1 MNPFLPNDIDTS
13 FALKKRKGALLFAD
27 LKGFT
32 ELSEKFAEHGVLGT
46 GELTQIIDGCF
57 DSLLTVVRKYDGDV
71 IEFIGDALFIKFKT
85 MKAAEKCAKEM
96 SEKIRSF
103 SDLKTSLGGF
113 SLSMKIVY
121 ARGRWNELILGNPK
135 KAVFFLTGKTLKRI
149 ALYEEKKSKEDIVEA
164 PSAGTE
170 SRKKIESLPI
180 DFNIKG
186 TKSFLPNFSE
196 RLPKKGTFGEFRSV
210 ACVFI
215 KIAGYDEENPDYEN
229 LNSAFV
235 RIFKAIEKHGG
246 SLNDLDNAREKG
258 SRLLVLFGAP
268 VAFGDDSE
276 RAVMFA
282 LETIAVLNGMRG
294 LQASSSV
301 GAGYVYAGII
311 GDKKR
316 KKYSV
321 IGDTVNSTS
330 RILDTLYD
338 GEIAVS
344 DDVFRM
350 TKNRINYEA
359 MTDVR
364 VKGKKGLLKRYRPL
378 SFKREL
384 TKTHPFVGREK
395 ELKKVT
401 GCVIKSRT
409 AIRIVGQAGIG
420 KTRFIE
426 ETARIVAENGVT
438 VYRARAEEH
447 RPAFH
452 LFSSLAK
459 NICSI
464 ADDDSAKTKFS
475 KLKKAFERSGKIP
488 VTAIDDINMIAG
500 MLFGMEVPDEK
511 RLGLTPEL
519 KKENLIGA
527 MVKLI
532 ESAGRRLCVI
542 LDDLHWSKP
551 EDTEAIK
558 VITRSLL
565 LYSQFPV
572 SIILSSR
579 SEADLSLDEK
589 RTKSLKIDLKPF
601 DKKPFDKF
609 IAQVLGRK
617 KLEDQVLKTVV
628 ERSGGNPFYAEQIL
642 SYLRDKNLIIEKSD
656 KWLAVPSYR
665 EDALPENLFSIVT
678 ARIDK
683 LGERIRESLRIASA
697 IGMEFKVGIIDEV
710 MRGKTVNE
718 LKSAAETGLVNLAD
732 REELE
737 YIFSHALFKD
747 VIYQSILSEKRKTIH
762 LAVAKALEK
771 SGATNSKERLSSL
784 AHHYDIAQKWNKA
797 FKYRLEAGRKY
808 KSEYLNEEAIFNLE
822 RAIQIAYESPV
833 PIRQKLQAMEDLI
846 ETYFNTGKVGKS
858 LTWAEELDRRSEGD
872 PVIKSKALRY
882 MSLCLSGEK
891 NFREAL
897 SSLEKAYRSLRS
909 SSYSCT
915 EEKIMNALARANIYR
930 NVFDLERSLAEAQ
943 KAEMMY
949 GKLSKK
955 RKDPKVEVRICMEI
969 GSSHYSKF
977 DYDLAVKKF
986 REASDIAEKINDKHR
1001 QASAISNSG
1010 VIYHYQ
1016 GKFDKALSCYKKTES
1031 ITGEIGDR
1039 RGQCLSKLN
1048 IGCAYNDM
1056 KKIEEALV
1064 KFKEAL
1070 RIALEIDFVKMIM
1083 FLYINIGNS
1092 YNNMRRHK
1100 EAAQY
1105 TEKAKPYAEELRDY
1119 SALARINENLGNI
1132 FSRQENLDM
1141 SEKCFT
1147 ESMKYLDLCKDLKWK
1162 VYVSEKISKIQIE
1175 KMEYIKALETLR
1187 KTLRVSRK
1195 IDSREGVFESMSYA
1209 REIFRETGKNKLAE
1223 IYSKKTDEN
1232 QAESI
1237 DKEVIAIHLLK
1248 KADFLICTAGAGR
1261 LDEIET
1267 VMDEVKRLND
1277 KIKAEKVEV
1286 EYYYLLGK
1294 FQRVMKNYDWS
1305 LKTLK
1310 KTKKLSSS
1318 IKWKSYIAR
1327 VYLEMS
1333 LLLKDKGDQLSD
1345 KYLEKA
1351 EKEFIKMN
1359 NHKRAEW
1366 AKRVY
1371 SNHLKPDSNPKLI
1384 EPSIRSISPKKTL

>member
-13 FALKKRKGALLFAD
+13 YALKKRKGALLFAD
-27 LKGFT
+27 VKGFT

-46 GELTQIIDGCF
+46 GELTHIIDGCF

-85 MKAAEKCAKEM
+85 MKTAEKCAKEM
-96 SEKIRSF
+96 SEKIGSF
-103 SDLKTSLGGF
+103 SDIKTSLGGF

-121 ARGRWNELILGNPK
+121 TRGSWNELILGNPK

-149 ALYEEKKSKEDIVEA
+149 ALYEGKESKNDIVEV
-164 PSAGTE
+164 PSPGTGN
-170 SRKKIESLPI
+170 RKKIESLPL
-180 DFNIKG
+180 DFKIKG

-215 KIAGYDEENPDYEN
+215 KIASYDEENPDYED

-235 RIFKAIEKHGG
+235 RIFKAVEKHGG
-246 SLNDLDNAREKG
+246 SLNDLDNVREKG

-282 LETIAVLNGMRG
+282 LETTGILNGMHG

-338 GEIAVS
+338 GEVAVT

-364 VKGKKGLLKRYRPL
+364 VKGKKDLLKRFRPL
-378 SFKREL
+378 SFKRE
-384 TKTHPFVGREK
+384 TVKIYPFVGREK

-401 GCVIKSRT
+401 GCVIKGRT
-409 AIRIVGQAGIG
+409 VVTVVGQAGIG

-426 ETARIVAENGVT
+426 EIARIVAEKGVT
-438 VYRARAEEH
+438 VFRARAEEH

-464 ADDDSAKTKFS
+464 AEDDTAKS
-475 KLKKAFERSGKIP
+475 KLSKLRKIFEKSGKTW
-488 VTAIDDINMIAG
+488 VAAIDDINLLAG
-500 MLFGMEVPDEK
+500 MLFGIDVPDDK

-527 MVKLI
+527 IVRLL
-532 ESAGRRLCVI
+532 ESAGRRYCVI

-551 EDTEAIK
+551 EDTEALK
-558 VITRSLL
+558 VITRLL
-565 LYSQFPV
+565 LVFSPFPV

-579 SEADLSLDEK
+579 PEADLNLEK
-589 RTKSLKIDLKPF
+589 KSIKILNIDLKPF
-601 DKKPFDKF
+601 DKKSFDEF

-617 KLEDQVLKTVV
+617 KLEDQILKTVV

-642 SYLRDKNLIIEKSD
+642 SYLRDKNLITEKSG
-656 KWLAVPSYR
+656 KWLAVPSYM

-710 MRGKTVNE
+710 MRGKTDNE
-718 LKSAAETGLVNLAD
+718 LKSAAETGLVSLAD

-747 VIYQSILSEKRKTIH
+747 VIYQSILSEKRKMIH

-784 AHHYDIAQKWNKA
+784 ARHFDMAQQWNKA
-797 FKYRLEAGRKY
+797 FKYRLEAGRKF
-808 KSEYLNEEAIFNLE
+808 KNEYLNEEAIFNLE
-822 RAIQIAYESPV
+822 RAIQIADESPV
-833 PIRQKLQAMEDLI
+833 STRQKLQAMEDLI
-846 ETYFNTGKVGKS
+846 ETYFNTGNVGKS
-858 LTWAEELDRRSEGD
+858 LAWAEELERQSAGD
-872 PVIKSKALRY
+872 PVTRSKALRHKSVC
-882 MSLCLSGEK
+882 MSGEK
-891 NFREAL
+891 QYRDVLA
-897 SSLEKAYRSLRS
+897 SLEKAYRSLRS
-909 SSYSCT
+909 SSYHCT
-915 EEKIMNALARANIYR
+915 EEKIMNALAKAKIYKNI
-930 NVFDLERSLAEAQ
+930 FDFDRSLAEAQ
-943 KAEMMY
+943 KAEIMY
-949 GKLSKK
+949 SKLSKN
-955 RKDPKVEVRICMEI
+955 RKDPKIEVRICMEI
-969 GSSHYSKF
+969 GTSHYSKF

-986 REASDIAEKINDKHR
+986 REASDIAEKINDKR
-1001 QASAISNSG
+1001 MQASAISNSG
-1010 VIYHYQ
+1010 VIYQCQ
-1016 GKFDKALSCYKKTES
+1016 GKFDKALYCYKKTES

-1039 RGQCLSKLN
+1039 RGQCLSMLN

-1056 KKIEEALV
+1056 KKIEEAQV

-1070 RIALEIDFVKMIM
+1070 RIALEIDFIKMIM

-1092 YNNMRRHK
+1092 YNNMNRLK
-1100 EAAQY
+1100 EAAEY

-1119 SALARINENLGNI
+1119 SALARINENIGNI
-1132 FSRQENLDM
+1132 ILKQGNMDM
-1141 SEKCFT
+1141 AEKCFA
-1147 ESMKYLDLCKDLKWK
+1147 ESMKYLELSKDMKWL
-1162 VYVSEKISKIQIE
+1162 VYVIEKISKIQIE
-1175 KMEYIKALETLR
+1175 KMDYVKALENLR
-1187 KTLRVSRK
+1187 KSLKNSRN
-1195 IDSREGVFESMSYA
+1195 IAFREGVFETLSYV
-1209 REIFRETGKNKLAE
+1209 REIFLETDKIRLAE
-1223 IYSKKTDEN
+1223 IYSRKTDEI
-1232 QAESI
+1232 QAESF
-1237 DKEVIAIHLLK
+1237 DKEIIAIHLLK
-1248 KADFLICTAGAGR
+1248 KVNFLLHTAGAVKSE
-1261 LDEIET
+1261 EIRII
-1267 VMDEVKRLND
+1267 MDHVKRIND
-1277 KIKAEKVEV
+1277 KIKAEKVGV

-1294 FQRVMKNYDWS
+1294 FHRMMKNYDLS
-1305 LKTLK
+1305 LKMLK
-1310 KTKKLSSS
+1310 KARKLASSL
-1318 IKWKSYIAR
+1318 KLRSYVAR
-1327 VYLEMS
+1327 VYLEMAM
-1333 LLLKDKGDQLSD
+1333 LLKDKGDKHSD
-1345 KYLEKA
+1345 KYAEKA
-1351 EKEFIKMN
+1351 EKEFIKTG
-1359 NHKRAEW
+1359 NHKRAKW

-1371 SNHLKPDSNPKLI
+1371 SDHLMTDSSLKLF
-1384 EPSIRSISPKKTL
+1384 EASIRSISPKNTL